1 MTTASAKAAPDSEP
15 KFFSLNLNGARVE
28 VEADPEMPLLW
39 ALRDRLDLKGTK
51 YGCGTGYC
59 GACLV
64 LIDGEPNHACMV
76 PLERVGSRTVTTIEG
91 LAQQTDHALIDA
103 WVAERVPQ
111 CGYCQ
116 PAQIVAAQA
125 LFEKSAKPKKDA
137 IAEAMDDVLCR
148 CGTYQRIRTA
158 IAAVAAGRAR
168 KAAEPAAL
176 SGQIVMAE
184 PQGTFINDWVCIEP
198 DNSAVLVINHSEMGQ
213 GALNAV
219 ATLIA
224 EELEVEMSQVRVAT
238 APADSK
244 YENPTFGQQ
253 LTGGSTTVRGEW
265 ERLRL
270 AGAIAREKLIGA
282 AVDAWSAARA
292 ECHAESAVVIHDPT
306 GRRLSYSELAERAVK
321 VAAPENVELK
331 RPSEFRLIG
340 RSAPRADFAPMAK
353 GVAKYGMDVVL
364 PNMAV
369 ALVSRAPAIGAQL
382 ESFEA
387 RSALAVP
394 GVIDV
399 VEIGS
404 GVAVVAED
412 FWSASQGYA
421 ALETK
426 WKQERWRDLDTEAVY
441 AKIDA
446 KLDSVGQLV
455 RRRGSAVR
463 TLWHAEHVIEAR
475 YRTPYLAHCTIEP
488 PNCTA
493 DVRKDR
499 CDLWV
504 GTQDQTATQ
513 KAAARVADLPV
524 SKVHVHT
531 IFLGGGFGRRLETDF
546 VVEAVELSAKLGR
559 PVQVVWTRE
568 DDLQHDKFRPAH
580 AVAFKAVLDRK
591 GMPAVWWQRI
601 AGPPVALGNND
612 MPYDI
617 PEFRE
622 EQIKTRSPLP
632 VGAWRGVGAV
642 QNAFA
647 VESFIDELAH
657 EAKKDPLE
665 YRLALLKHSPR
676 HRAVLEAVAEMSGW
690 RGRSKRGRG
699 RGIAVYKG
707 FGSWTAQVAEVSC
720 TKSGEVRVHRI
731 VCAIDCGQ
739 ALNPDTIRAQIE
751 GGIALGLSAALKE
764 EVEIADGRVT
774 KTSLSEYS
782 ILRFSEMPE
791 VDVRIVANGEP
802 PGGVG
807 EPPVPLV
814 APAVANAIFAITG
827 KRLRA
832 LPLRL

>member
-1 MTTASAKAAPDSEP
+1 LQKT
-15 KFFSLNLNGARVE
+15 FSLNVNGDSVE
-28 VEADPEMPLLW
+28 VETDPEMPLLW
-39 ALRDRLDLKGTK
+39 VLRDRLDLKGTK

-64 LIDGEPNHACMV
+64 IIDGEPNHACMV
-76 PLERVGSRTVTTIEG
+76 PVKRVGKRAVTTIEG
-91 LAQQTDHALIDA
+91 LAEQSDHAVIDT

-125 LFEKSAKPKKDA
+125 LFNKSPKPKSEA
-137 IAEAMDDVLCR
+137 TAEAMDDVLCR

-158 IAAVAAGRAR
+158 ISSVAAGRAR
-168 KAAEPAAL
+168 KAPEPAAL

-184 PQGTFINDWVCIEP
+184 PRGTFINEWVCIEP

-244 YENPTFGQQ
+244 YENPSFGTQ
-253 LTGGSTTVRGEW
+253 LTGGSSTVRGEW

-270 AGAIAREKLIGA
+270 AGAVAREKLIGA
-282 AVDAWSAARA
+282 ATADWEATRA
-292 ECHAESAVVIHDPT
+292 ECQAESGAVVHRPT
-306 GRRLSYSELAERAVK
+306 GRRLSYSELAERAAK
-321 VAAPENVELK
+321 GAEPENVELK
-331 RPSEFRLIG
+331 TPDEFRLIG
-340 RSAPRADFAPMAK
+340 RSSARADFAPMAK
-353 GVAKYGMDVVL
+353 GAAKYGMDVVL

-369 ALVSRAPAIGAQL
+369 AVVSRAPAISAQL
-382 ESFEA
+382 ESFDAQSA
-387 RSALAVP
+387 RAIQ

-399 VEIGS
+399 VEIDS

-412 FWSASQGYA
+412 FWSAFQGCA
-421 ALETK
+421 ALETQ
-426 WKQERWRDLDTEAVY
+426 WKQERWRELDTEGVY
-441 AKIDA
+441 AKIEA
-446 KLDSVGQLV
+446 NLDKVGKLV
-455 RRRGSAVR
+455 RRRGSAVQ

-493 DVRKDR
+493 DVRKDS

-504 GTQDQTATQ
+504 GTQDQTETQ
-513 KAAARVADLPV
+513 KAAARVAGLPMG
-524 SKVHVHT
+524 KVNVHT
-531 IFLGGGFGRRLETDF
+531 VFLGGGFGRRLETDF
-546 VVEAVELSAKLGR
+546 VVEAVELSAKLKR
-559 PVQVVWTRE
+559 PVQVAWTRE

-580 AVAFKAVLDRK
+580 AVALKATLDRR

-601 AGPPVALGNND
+601 AGPAVALGMNN
-612 MPYDI
+612 MPYKI

-622 EQIKTRSPLP
+622 EQIRTRSPLP

-657 EAKKDPLE
+657 EVGKDPLE

-676 HRAVLEAVAEMSGW
+676 HCAVLEAVAKMSGW
-690 RGRSKRGRG
+690 RGSLKRGRG
-699 RGIAVYKG
+699 RGIAVYEG

-720 TKSGEVRVHRI
+720 TKAGAIRVHRI

-764 EVEIADGRVT
+764 AVEIADGQVT

-782 ILRFSEMPE
+782 ILKFSEMPE
-791 VDVRIVANGEP
+791 VDVQIIANGEP

-814 APAVANAIFAITG
+814 APAVANAVFAATG
-827 KRLRA
+827 KRLRTM
-832 LPLRL
+832 PLRL

>member
-1 MTTASAKAAPDSEP
+1 MTTTY
-15 KFFSLNLNGARVE
+15 SLSVNSKRVE
-28 VEADPEMPLLW
+28 VEADAEMPLLW
-39 ALRDRLDLKGTK
+39 VLRDRLDLKGTK

-76 PLERVGSRTVTTIEG
+76 PLKRVGKRTVTTIEG
-91 LAQQTDHALIDA
+91 FAAQGDHPLIDT

-125 LFEKSAKPKKDA
+125 LLDKNAKPKKEA
-137 IAEAMDDVLCR
+137 TAQAMDDVLCR

-158 IAAVAAGRAR
+158 ISSVSTGRGR
-168 KAAEPAAL
+168 KSAEPAAL

-184 PQGTFINDWVCIEP
+184 PQGTFINEWVCIEP

-224 EELEVEMSQVRVAT
+224 EELEVELSQVRVAT

-244 YENPTFGQQ
+244 YNNPTFDTQ
-253 LTGGSTTVRGEW
+253 LTGGSTTVSGEW
-265 ERLRL
+265 ERLRR
-270 AGAIAREKLIGA
+270 AGATVREKLIGA
-282 AVDAWSAARA
+282 ATAVWDVDHA
-292 ECHAESAVVIHDPT
+292 ECHAESGVVVHEPT
-306 GRRLSYSELAERAVK
+306 GRRLSYSELAERA
-321 VAAPENVELK
+321 ARGAEPENVELK
-331 RPSEFRLIG
+331 PPSEFRLIG
-340 RSAPRADFAPMAK
+340 RSSPRADFAPMAK
-353 GVAKYGMDVVL
+353 GAAKYGMDVEL

-369 ALVSRAPAIGAQL
+369 AVVSRAPAIGAKL
-382 ESFEA
+382 ESFDA
-387 RSALAVP
+387 RAALAVE

-399 VEIGS
+399 VEIAS

-412 FWSASQGYA
+412 FWSASQGCASLETQWSQDRWQELDTRGAYA
-421 ALETK
+421 AIE
-426 WKQERWRDLDTEAVY
+426 
-441 AKIDA
+441 A
-446 KLDSVGQLV
+446 KLDAVGKLV
-455 RRRGSAVR
+455 RRRGSAVQ
-463 TLWHAEHVIEAR
+463 TLWHAEEVIEAR

-493 DVRKDR
+493 DVHADG

-504 GTQDQTATQ
+504 GTQDQSATQ
-513 KAAARVADLPV
+513 KAAARAAGIPA
-524 SKVHVHT
+524 SKVNVHT

-546 VVEAVELSAKLGR
+546 VVEAVELSTKLER
-559 PVQVVWTRE
+559 PIQVVWTRE

-591 GMPAVWWQRI
+591 GMPTVWWQRI
-601 AGPPVALGNND
+601 AGPAVALGMND

-617 PEFRE
+617 REFRE
-622 EQIKTRSPLP
+622 ENIKTRSPLP

-657 EAKKDPLE
+657 EAGKDPLD

-676 HRAVLEAVAEMSGW
+676 HCAVLEAVAEMSGW
-690 RGRSKRGRG
+690 RGNVKRGRA
-699 RGIAVYKG
+699 RGIAVYEA

-720 TKSGEVRVHRI
+720 TKSGDIRVHRI
-731 VCAIDCGQ
+731 ACAIDCGQ

-764 EVEIADGRVT
+764 EVEIAEGRLT
-774 KTSLSEYS
+774 KTSLSDYP
-782 ILRFSEMPE
+782 ILRYSEMPE
-791 VDVRIVANGEP
+791 VDVQIIANGEP

-814 APAVANAIFAITG
+814 APAVANAVFAATG
-827 KRLRA
+827 KRLRTM
-832 LPLRL
+832 PLRL

>member
-1 MTTASAKAAPDSEP
+1 MKSVPSTTGAASEP
-15 KFFSLNLNGARVE
+15 EPSWLNVNGARVDLE
-28 VEADPEMPLLW
+28 VDPETPLLW
-39 ALRDRLDLKGTK
+39 VLRDSLGLKGTK

-76 PLERVGSRTVTTIEG
+76 PVKRAGQRAVTTIEG
-91 LAQQTDHALIDA
+91 LSEQTDLGLIDT

-116 PAQIVAAQA
+116 PAQVVAAHA
-125 LFEKSAKPKKDA
+125 LLNKHPKPTKEA
-137 IAEAMDDVLCR
+137 TAEAMDDVLCR

-158 IAAVAAGRAR
+158 ISAVAAGRIRQAQ
-168 KAAEPAAL
+168 EPAAF
-176 SGQIVMAE
+176 SGEVVMAE
-184 PQGTFINDWVCIEP
+184 SRGTVINEWVCIEP
-198 DNSAVLVINHSEMGQ
+198 DNSAVLTINHSEMGQ

-224 EELEVEMSQVRVAT
+224 EELEVELNQVRVAT

-244 YENPTFGQQ
+244 YENPTFGTQ

-270 AGAIAREKLIGA
+270 AGATAREKLIGA
-282 AVDAWSAARA
+282 AIAVWGVARG
-292 ECHAESAVVIHDPT
+292 ECHAEGGSVVHGPT
-306 GRRLSYSELAERAVK
+306 GRSLRYSELAES
-321 VAAPENVELK
+321 AAGGAEPDNVELK
-331 RPSEFRLIG
+331 APSEFRLIG
-340 RSAPRADFAPMAK
+340 RSSPRADFAPMVR

-364 PNMAV
+364 PGMVVAV
-369 ALVSRAPAIGAQL
+369 VSRAPAIGAELTGFDAQ
-382 ESFEA
+382 
-387 RSALAVP
+387 SALAVR

-399 VEIGS
+399 VEIES
-404 GVAVVAED
+404 GVAVVAQD
-412 FWSASQGYA
+412 FWSASQGCA
-421 ALETK
+421 ALETQ
-426 WKQERWRDLDTEAVY
+426 WTQERWRNLDTEEIY
-441 AKIDA
+441 ASLDA
-446 KLDSVGQLV
+446 KLDTIGQLA
-455 RRRGSAVR
+455 RRRGAAVQ
-463 TLWHAEHVIEAR
+463 TLWHAERVVEAR

-493 DVRKDR
+493 DVRADG

-504 GTQDQTATQ
+504 GTQDQTESQ
-513 KAAARVADLPV
+513 KAAARVAGLPV
-524 SKVHVHT
+524 DKVNVHT

-546 VVEAVELSAKLGR
+546 VVEAVELSTKLGR

-580 AVAFKAVLDRK
+580 TVALKAALDKK
-591 GMPAVWWQRI
+591 GMPIVWWQRI
-601 AGPPVALGNND
+601 AGPPVALGMND
-612 MPYDI
+612 VPYDI
-617 PEFRE
+617 PHFRE
-622 EQIKTRSPLP
+622 EKVKTRSPLP

-657 EAKKDPLE
+657 EAGRDPLD
-665 YRLALLKHSPR
+665 YRLELLEHSPR
-676 HRAVLEAVAEMSGW
+676 HRAVLEAVAEMTDW
-690 RGRSKRGRG
+690 RGPVQQGRG
-699 RGIAVYKG
+699 RGIAVYEG

-720 TKSGEVRVHRI
+720 TKTGVVRVHRI
-731 VCAIDCGQ
+731 ACAIDCGQ
-739 ALNPDTIRAQIE
+739 ALNPDTIGAQIE

-764 EVEIADGRVT
+764 EVEIAAGRVT
-774 KTSLSEYS
+774 KTSLSDYS

-791 VDVRIVANGEP
+791 VDVRIIANGEP

-814 APAVANAIFAITG
+814 APAVANAIFAATG
-827 KRLRA
+827 TRLRTM
-832 LPLRL
+832 PLRL

>member
-1 MTTASAKAAPDSEP
+1 MTKTY
-15 KFFSLNLNGARVE
+15 SLNVNEARVE
-28 VEADPEMPLLW
+28 VDADGDMPLLW
-39 ALRDRLDLKGTK
+39 VLRDRLDLKGTK

-76 PLERVGSRTVTTIEG
+76 PVKRVGKRAVTTIEG
-91 LAQQTDHALIDA
+91 FAEQPDHALIDT

-125 LFEKSAKPKKDA
+125 LLDKSSRPKKEA
-137 IAEAMDDVLCR
+137 ISEAMDDVLCR

-158 IAAVAAGRAR
+158 MSSVAAGRGR
-168 KAAEPAAL
+168 KAAEPTTL
-176 SGQIVMAE
+176 SGEIVVAE
-184 PQGTFINDWVCIEP
+184 PHGVVINDWVCIEP
-198 DNSAVLVINHSEMGQ
+198 DNTAVLIINHSEMGQ

-224 EELEVEMSQVRVAT
+224 EELEIDMSQVRVAT
-238 APADSK
+238 APADK
-244 YENPTFGQQ
+244 RYNNPTFDTQ
-253 LTGGSTTVRGEW
+253 LTGGSTTVSGEW

-270 AGAIAREKLIGA
+270 AGATAREKLIGA
-282 AVDAWSAARA
+282 AVAVWQTARE
-292 ECHAESAVVIHDPT
+292 ECHAESGVVVHDPT

-321 VAAPENVELK
+321 TAEPENVDLK
-331 RPSEFRLIG
+331 KPSEFRLIG
-340 RSAPRADFAPMAK
+340 RSSPRADFRPMAR
-353 GVAKYGMDVVL
+353 GAAKYGMDVVL

-369 ALVSRAPAIGAQL
+369 AVVSRAPSIGAQL
-382 ESFEA
+382 ESFDA
-387 RSALAVP
+387 KAALAVP
-394 GVIDV
+394 GVTDV
-399 VEIGS
+399 VEIDS
-404 GVAVVAED
+404 GVAVIAED
-412 FWSASQGYA
+412 FWAASQGCA
-421 ALETK
+421 VLETE
-426 WKQERWRDLDTEAVY
+426 WKQERWRELDTERVY
-441 AKIDA
+441 ADLDK
-446 KLDSVGQLV
+446 KLDTVGKLV
-455 RRRGSAVR
+455 RRRGSAVQ

-493 DVRKDR
+493 DVRKNR

-513 KAAARVADLPV
+513 KAAARAAGVPA
-524 SKVHVHT
+524 SKVNVHT

-546 VVEAVELSAKLGR
+546 VVEAVELSAKLKR

-568 DDLQHDKFRPAH
+568 DDLRHDKFRPAH
-580 AVAFKAVLDRK
+580 TVAFKAVLDRK
-591 GMPAVWWQRI
+591 GLPTVWWQRI
-601 AGPPVALGNND
+601 AGPSVALGMND
-612 MPYDI
+612 MPYEI
-617 PEFRE
+617 AEFRE

-657 EAKKDPLE
+657 EAGKDPLE
-665 YRLALLKHSPR
+665 YRLALLEKSPR
-676 HRAVLEAVAEMSGW
+676 HRGVLEAVAEMSGW
-690 RGRSKRGRG
+690 RKPAQRGRA
-699 RGIAVYKG
+699 RGVAVYEA

-720 TKSGEVRVHRI
+720 TKAGAIRVHRI

-739 ALNPDTIRAQIE
+739 ALNPDTIRAQVE

-764 EVEIADGRVT
+764 EVEIADGQVT
-774 KTSLSEYS
+774 KTSLSDYS
-782 ILRFSEMPE
+782 ILRYSEMPE
-791 VDVRIVANGEP
+791 VEVRIIANGEA

-814 APAVANAIFAITG
+814 APAVANAIFAATG
-827 KRLRA
+827 KRLRSM
-832 LPLRL
+832 PLRL